1 MREGAFV
8 SIAGKGRVFALVFFI
23 IVLAGCQQAPTGPQP
38 LTDADKE
45 QIAAFMETHVKATLA
60 NDASAYT
67 ALFSEDGIE
76 LPPNAEMRRG
86 KAEIQERLESLFKE
100 QKVTEFTNPLVEVYG
115 VGDLAY
121 GVGTYTVTLEP
132 VGGNGPVTGD
142 GKYVAIFKRQ
152 ADDSWKWAVTIWNS
166 NQPPPQ

>member
-8 SIAGKGRVFALVFFI
+8 SLAGKCRILALVFFI

-38 LTDADKE
+38 LTDADKD
-45 QIAAFMETHVKATLA
+45 QITEFMEDHVKAVLA

-86 KAEIQERLESLFKE
+86 KAELEWQVSPNGEKFWAE
-100 QKVTEFTNPLVEVYG
+100 
-115 VGDLAY
+115 LAKQ
-121 GVGTYTVTLEP
+121 
-132 VGGNGPVTGD
+132 VGGPEKAREMI
-142 GKYVAIFKRQ
+142 GKVNEATAHSKVEIVRLYV
-152 ADDSWKWAVTIWNS
+152 SE
-166 NQPPPQ
+166 